1 MGKVSFENKTVIVT
15 GSGNGLG
22 KAYAMEFAA
31 RGANVVVN
39 DVGGSVDGSG
49 AANAPADMVV
59 EEINEKEV
67 MCEDQLGRYK
77 TLRTRLD
84 NGLADPNRYSNRK

>member
-1 MGKVSFENKTVIVT
+1 MGNVSFENKTVIVT

-39 DVGGSVDGSG
+39 DVGGISRRIRSS
-49 AANAPADMVV
+49 
-59 EEINEKEV
+59 K
-67 MCEDQLGRYK
+67 C
-77 TLRTRLD
+77 
-84 NGLADPNRYSNRK
+84 SS